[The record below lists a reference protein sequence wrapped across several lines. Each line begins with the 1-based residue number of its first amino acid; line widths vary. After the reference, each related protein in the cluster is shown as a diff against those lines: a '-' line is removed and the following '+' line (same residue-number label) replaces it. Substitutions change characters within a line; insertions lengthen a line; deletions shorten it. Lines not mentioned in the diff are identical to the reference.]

1 MGLINRK
8 KKIKEEEKKVDTPIE
23 TTAVKSNQAE
33 SSKKGSIISNR
44 LILKPLITEKAAI
57 AQSLN
62 KYSFI
67 VIKDASKVQIKKAI
81 KEIYGIEPKTVNL
94 INMEGKKRRFGR
106 STGRR
111 SDYKKAVVTLPSGK
125 SITIHEGV

>member
-8 KKIKEEEKKVDTPIE
+8 KKAEEAKKEEAAVEKAPV
-23 TTAVKSNQAE
+23 QARE
-33 SSKKGSIISNR
+33 AQTLKRGSALANR
-44 LILKPLITEKAAI
+44 LILKPLITEKAAV

-67 VIKDASKVQIKKAI
+67 VKSDATKNEIKKAI
-81 KEIYGIEPKTVNL
+81 KEIYEVEPKTVNV
-94 INMEGKKRRFGR
+94 INIEGKARRFGR
-106 STGRR
+106 SRGRR
-111 SDYKKAVVTLPSGK
+111 SGYKKALVTLPAGK